1 MCSGC
6 HKKQKVSFTTF
17 DKSIIIAQTNIE
29 RNKRGLPTVHAN
41 LFLMKAAEIQAQ
53 NMAKLNQLSH
63 ELRVRNLSTLEDRI
77 RYVEYKNWTGI
88 AENIAWNYDNDAVVT
103 GWMNST
109 GHRRN
114 ILGNYNEIGVAVIVN
129 KNGEPYYCQV
139 FGKRDK

>member
-1 MCSGC
+1 VV
-6 HKKQKVSFTTF
+6 KV
-17 DKSIIIAQTNIE
+17 
-29 RNKRGLPTVHAN
+29 GLEPV
-41 LFLMKAAEIQAQ
+41 KAAV
-53 NMAKLNQLSH
+53 LLLTDGDV
-63 ELRVRNLSTLEDRI
+63 ELPSSV
-77 RYVEYKNWTGI
+77 K
-88 AENIAWNYDNDAVVT
+88 ANDAVVT